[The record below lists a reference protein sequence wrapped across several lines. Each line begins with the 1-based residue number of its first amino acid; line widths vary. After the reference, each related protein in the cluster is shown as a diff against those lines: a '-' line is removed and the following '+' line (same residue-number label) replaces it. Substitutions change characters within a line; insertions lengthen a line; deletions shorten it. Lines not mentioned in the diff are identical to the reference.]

1 MTSLKCTWHLPLRRE
16 ANVNNFIIKALNYQR
31 TAVKMELMCD
41 QIKSMKNNE
50 KMMQTFGNLSQAV
63 STQMNQVDTT
73 KMAENL
79 QMFNDKMD

>member
-1 MTSLKCTWHLPLRRE
+1 MKVIKF
-16 ANVNNFIIKALNYQR
+16 NMKALNYHR

-50 KMMQTFGNLSQAV
+50 KMMETFGNLSNAV
-63 STQMNQVDTT
+63 STQMNQFDTT